1 MLSEFCACFQ
11 IFFQPTATVPE
22 TTDKL
27 ITCACI
33 LHNMLREAKVLA
45 PTQVHFD
52 DALPLPTE
60 NVFPLAANN
69 VCARKSPTQIREI
82 F

>member
-1 MLSEFCACFQ
+1 
-11 IFFQPTATVPE
+11 
-22 TTDKL
+22 
-27 ITCACI
+27 
-33 LHNMLREAKVLA
+33 MLREAKVLA

-69 VCARKSPTQIREI
+69 VRARKSPAQIREI
-82 F
+82 FKSYFNGPGAVEWQNNYAKHY